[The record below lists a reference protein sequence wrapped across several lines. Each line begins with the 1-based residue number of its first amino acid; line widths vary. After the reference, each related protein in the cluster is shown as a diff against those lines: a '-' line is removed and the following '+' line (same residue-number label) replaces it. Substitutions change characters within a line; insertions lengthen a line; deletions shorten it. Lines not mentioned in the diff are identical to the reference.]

1 MLEQVET
8 HFKNRLNSLSKDL
21 FLEHGWQLPDGYKE
35 NGWKNP
41 LNFTLAEW
49 QQATPLHP
57 RAVAEPQHRASF
69 CHPTVAPVDHARE
82 TSALP
87 APIEQRAFQ
96 PSGHLTNRA
105 PIGCRQRIG
114 AEPDQRAIAPP

>member
-8 HFKNRLNSLSKDL
+8 HFKNRLKSLSKDL

-49 QQATPLHP
+49 QQATPVASPEPWRNLSIEPHSAIQPLRRLTTRGRLRLSLHP
-57 RAVAEPQHRASF
+57 SSKGRSSPLD
-69 CHPTVAPVDHARE
+69 T
-82 TSALP
+82 
-87 APIEQRAFQ
+87 
-96 PSGHLTNRA
+96 
-105 PIGCRQRIG
+105 
-114 AEPDQRAIAPP
+114 